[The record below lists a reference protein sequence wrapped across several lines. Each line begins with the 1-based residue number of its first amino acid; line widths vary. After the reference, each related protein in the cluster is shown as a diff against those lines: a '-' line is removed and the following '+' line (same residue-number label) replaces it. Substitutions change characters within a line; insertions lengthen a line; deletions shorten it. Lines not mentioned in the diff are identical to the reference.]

1 MSGPWTENGP
11 ISLPTRPL
19 AYGAGLV
26 VIGFAVLGGS
36 LGFQASSRR
45 VAGPEAGAER
55 GTGADDAIAARPIVD
70 LSPTTAAPVADKRSV
85 DEPDSGDADED
96 AQPAPNAPDQTG
108 PAAAAPEAP
117 AEKPAPPVKPADE
130 AAPAP
135 PVKSDVPF

>member
-26 VIGFAVLGGS
+26 VIGFAVLGVS
-36 LGFQASSRR
+36 LGFQASFRR

-55 GTGADDAIAARPIVD
+55 GTGPDDAIAARPIVD
-70 LSPTTAAPVADKRSV
+70 LSPTTTAPVADRRSA
-85 DEPDSGDADED
+85 DEPDSGDADEET
-96 AQPAPNAPDQTG
+96 QPSANPADQAG
-108 PAAAAPEAP
+108 PPSAAPEAS
-117 AEKPAPPVKPADE
+117 ADKPSPPVKPADE
-130 AAPAP
+130 ATPAP